1 MKKII
6 IFVLPIVIN
15 FNAKAQII
23 IGSYWTGQ
31 QEIFT
36 SLDIASG
43 VFTDLGT
50 LNGVNFLNG
59 GEATFDPFNNR
70 YYNITN
76 LGITIID
83 GANGNIISTI
93 PNSKNMKGIEYNPT
107 TNKLIGSYWNGQ
119 QEIFT
124 SLDITSGAFYDLS
137 TLYGVNF
144 LNGGETTL
152 YSLNNWYINITDFGI
167 TVIDAISGNI
177 INTIPNLKNMKGIQ
191 YNTTTNKL
199 IGSYWTGQQEIFTSL
214 DIASGVFTDLGTLNG
229 VNFLNGGEATFDPFN
244 NRYYNITD
252 LGITIIDGTDGNIIK
267 TIPNQK
273 NMKGITA
280 QYKRSFLSI
289 SEISNIDLVSVYPN
303 PATSNI
309 YIKIATNLL
318 GSDYSVYNNV
328 GKLVLAGKLNTENTM
343 IELNNLS
350 DGIYL
355 IKVGDN
361 LKQII
366 KVIKK

>member
-1 MKKII
+1 M
-6 IFVLPIVIN
+6 
-15 FNAKAQII
+15 
-23 IGSYWTGQ
+23 
-31 QEIFT
+31 
-36 SLDIASG
+36 
-43 VFTDLGT
+43 
-50 LNGVNFLNG
+50 
-59 GEATFDPFNNR
+59 
-70 YYNITN
+70 
-76 LGITIID
+76 
-83 GANGNIISTI
+83 
-93 PNSKNMKGIEYNPT
+93 
-107 TNKLIGSYWNGQ
+107 
-119 QEIFT
+119 
-124 SLDITSGAFYDLS
+124 
-137 TLYGVNF
+137 
-144 LNGGETTL
+144 
-152 YSLNNWYINITDFGI
+152 
-167 TVIDAISGNI
+167 
-177 INTIPNLKNMKGIQ
+177 
-191 YNTTTNKL
+191 
-199 IGSYWTGQQEIFTSL
+199 
-214 DIASGVFTDLGTLNG
+214 
-229 VNFLNGGEATFDPFN
+229 NFLNGGEATFDPFN

>member
-23 IGSYWTGQ
+23 
-31 QEIFT
+31 
-36 SLDIASG
+36 
-43 VFTDLGT
+43 
-50 LNGVNFLNG
+50 
-59 GEATFDPFNNR
+59 
-70 YYNITN
+70 
-76 LGITIID
+76 
-83 GANGNIISTI
+83 
-93 PNSKNMKGIEYNPT
+93 
-107 TNKLIGSYWNGQ
+107 
-119 QEIFT
+119 
-124 SLDITSGAFYDLS
+124 
-137 TLYGVNF
+137 
-144 LNGGETTL
+144 
-152 YSLNNWYINITDFGI
+152 
-167 TVIDAISGNI
+167 
-177 INTIPNLKNMKGIQ
+177 
-191 YNTTTNKL
+191 